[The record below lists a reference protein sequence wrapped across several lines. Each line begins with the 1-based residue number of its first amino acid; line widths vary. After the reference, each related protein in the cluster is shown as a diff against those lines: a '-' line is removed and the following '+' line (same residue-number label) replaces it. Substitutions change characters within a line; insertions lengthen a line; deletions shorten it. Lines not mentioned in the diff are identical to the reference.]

1 MRKVVLVLTIL
12 VGVLAALLGLVYY
25 SVHGGAE
32 VLAIRG
38 FTVILDFDKEKV
50 EKLIPPCL
58 SLGPQSVSPSGKHPV
73 VFNFQHLDVRL
84 PLSLFSVKMKPEF
97 THSNRSTNNR

>member
-58 SLGPQSVSPSGKHPV
+58 SLGPQSVSPSGKHPI

-84 PLSLFSVKMKPEF
+84 LLSLCSVKMKPKF
-97 THSNRSTNNR
+97 THSNRSANNL